1 MVTQGLYSTM
11 KILHLCDSLNPAGL
25 GGYESYLYY
34 LSEQL
39 SKRGHESVVVTQSPS
54 HSSPNT
60 IEFEHYRVYHLPG
73 NFLEAR
79 RWEFLALPEDEREG
93 VVEHMFQS
101 DDLEVNVKALQEQLK
116 NLINDLKP
124 DLIHAHSVYVVF
136 NRVLQSLREDEV
148 LDNIPSVVT
157 IHGRPKPLIL
167 PGGEKTTDYDA
178 FVDSCPFSLIL
189 AVSNNVAEVLRDYL
203 SRKGLDIPVQT
214 LYLGINLSVFSP
226 QPEVT
231 KQWDVAFLG
240 RLETMKAVDLFP
252 EMLSSLKPDFPN
264 LKFLMTGEG
273 SYKDKLL
280 RGFDNEGVTDMVDYL
295 GVVETELVPNLINQ
309 SRIFIYPSREEPFGL
324 SILEAMACEIPV
336 VTTNVFGPSE
346 IITQNKDG
354 LAVPPGDVTGLVKAV
369 RSLLQNP
376 MLRAEIGSNGRLTVK
391 TKFDIRI
398 HDKKLLEVYQELI
411 KTHKAGRKDS

>member
-1 MVTQGLYSTM
+1 M

-39 SKRGHESVVVTQSPS
+39 AKRGHESVVVTQSPS
-54 HSSPNT
+54 HNSPNT

-79 RWEFLALPEDEREG
+79 KWEFLALPEDNRET

-101 DDLEVNVKALQEQLK
+101 DDLELNVKALQAQLK
-116 NLINDLKP
+116 NLIIDLKP

-136 NRVLQSLREDEV
+136 NRVLQGLCEDGV
-148 LDNIPSVVT
+148 LDTLPSVVT

-203 SRKGLDIPVQT
+203 SKRGLDIPVQT

-240 RLETMKAVDLFP
+240 ERSP
-252 EMLSSLKPDFPN
+252 
-264 LKFLMTGEG
+264 
-273 SYKDKLL
+273 
-280 RGFDNEGVTDMVDYL
+280 
-295 GVVETELVPNLINQ
+295 I
-309 SRIFIYPSREEPFGL
+309 PSIWRCL
-324 SILEAMACEIPV
+324 
-336 VTTNVFGPSE
+336 
-346 IITQNKDG
+346 
-354 LAVPPGDVTGLVKAV
+354 
-369 RSLLQNP
+369 
-376 MLRAEIGSNGRLTVK
+376 
-391 TKFDIRI
+391 
-398 HDKKLLEVYQELI
+398 
-411 KTHKAGRKDS
+411 

>member
-1 MVTQGLYSTM
+1 M

-39 SKRGHESVVVTQSPS
+39 AKRGHESVVVTQSPS
-54 HSSPNT
+54 HNSPNT

-79 RWEFLALPEDEREG
+79 KWEFLALPEDNRET

-101 DDLEVNVKALQEQLK
+101 DDLELNVNALQEQLK
-116 NLINDLKP
+116 KLIIDLKP

-136 NRVLQSLREDEV
+136 NRVLQGLREDGV
-148 LDNIPSVVT
+148 LDDLPSVVT

-167 PGGEKTTDYDA
+167 PGGKKTTDYDA

-226 QPEVT
+226 QTEVT
-231 KQWDVAFLG
+231 KKWDVAFLG

-252 EMLSSLKPDFPN
+252 EMLSRLKPDFPN

-295 GVVETELVPNLINQ
+295 GVVETERVPDLINQ
-309 SRIFIYPSREEPFGL
+309 SHIFIYPSREEPFGL
-324 SILEAMACEIPV
+324 SILEAMACGVPV
-336 VTTNVFGPSE
+336 VTTSVFGPSE

-354 LAVPPGDVTGLVKAV
+354 LAVPPGDVDELVKAV
-369 RSLLQNP
+369 RSLLENP
-376 MLRAEIGSNGRLTVK
+376 KLRAEIGNNGRLTVK
-391 TKFDIRI
+391 TMFDIRI
-398 HDKKLLEVYQELI
+398 HDEKLLEVYHELV
-411 KTHKAGRKDS
+411 KTHKARRMDS

>member
-1 MVTQGLYSTM
+1 M

-39 SKRGHESVVVTQSPS
+39 AKRGHESVVVTQSPS
-54 HSSPNT
+54 HNSPNT

-79 RWEFLALPEDEREG
+79 KWEFLALPEDERETI
-93 VVEHMFQS
+93 VEHMFQS
-101 DDLEVNVKALQEQLK
+101 DDLELNVKALQEQLK
-116 NLINDLKP
+116 NLIIDLKP

-136 NRVLQSLREDEV
+136 NRVLQGFLEDGV
-148 LDNIPSVVT
+148 LDDLPTVVT

-226 QPEVT
+226 QTEVT
-231 KQWDVAFLG
+231 KKWDVAFLG

-252 EMLSSLKPDFPN
+252 KMLSSLKPDFPK

-280 RGFDNEGVTDMVDYL
+280 RGFDNEGVTEMVDYL
-295 GVVETELVPNLINQ
+295 GVVETERVPDLINQ

-324 SILEAMACEIPV
+324 S
-336 VTTNVFGPSE
+336 
-346 IITQNKDG
+346 
-354 LAVPPGDVTGLVKAV
+354 
-369 RSLLQNP
+369 
-376 MLRAEIGSNGRLTVK
+376 
-391 TKFDIRI
+391 
-398 HDKKLLEVYQELI
+398 
-411 KTHKAGRKDS
+411 